1 MRISDWSSDVC
12 SSDLQEAAA
21 EVLLGDR
28 AAVMVD
34 EREGTADILLEPKGM
49 LLACCVVGQGGVDK
63 MAARRQRATQQGDEA
78 DQHDEGARSLHATP
92 TPLRTRGGPATPQTQ
107 PASGPHPPNSPQ

>member
-78 DQHDEGARSLHATP
+78 EQHRSEERRAGKECVSKCRSRWSQYH
-92 TPLRTRGGPATPQTQ
+92 
-107 PASGPHPPNSPQ
+107 